1 MLDVINVARYIINY
15 SNQKEYGIS
24 NLRLQKLLYFVQAY
38 YLAFTEVGNPC
49 FNDEIEAWDFGPVVP
64 RVYQE
69 FKRFGSGNIPT
80 ITSYIV
86 FDDEDIW
93 SAHSVEFDNETIP
106 KCDRERINKVVDK
119 FSSYSTT
126 SLVSLTH
133 NQRPWRDA
141 YSGIN
146 NGIISKESIKEYFS
160 C

>member
-38 YLAFTEVGNPC
+38 YLAFTEVGTPC